1 MTEWEEFKSIDLN
14 KLKDLMESNII
25 FDMRNILDRFE
36 VEKTGLNYIGL
47 GS

>member
-25 FDMRNILDRFE
+25 FDMRNILDKFS
-36 VEKTGLNYIGL
+36 VESAGLNYIGL